1 VRVAPTGTA
10 ASRLVVSTTVAW
22 WWTSFLLIALL
33 SGATWIIEGAIVE
46 EGNLQFLFAT
56 FVPLLALVV
65 WLVIGAAI
73 GATIRLRRSSPA
85 ADRVANVAV
94 RATTVLGLLLWIG
107 AFAVYLR

>member
-1 VRVAPTGTA
+1 MRVAPTGTA
-10 ASRLVVSTTVAW
+10 ASRLVVSTTVA

-46 EGNLQFLFAT
+46 EGNLQFLVAT

-73 GATIRLRRSSPA
+73 GATARLRRSSPA